1 MIVKLSQMRLLLFVF
16 SACLLGACSRL
27 DRTER
32 TIPTAQAVQ
41 EPIETTDITASI
53 SDFHLYDDPSGI
65 RLYWSA
71 EREPSP
77 TSFTIERSGNG
88 NSWEELGTINGQEA
102 VGNRNNYRFLDETPY
117 SGNNF
122 YRVLLRDSLGNEL
135 SSDVQSV
142 LHRGYFNLSMFPNPA
157 RLGEQ
162 VTLYFEGNE
171 NHEFQ
176 IELVDQYGNRLY
188 RDSFES
194 DQGTN
199 QLSFIPRAARRGKFF
214 VHVYLDDYPVQSF
227 TLQLN

>member
-1 MIVKLSQMRLLLFVF
+1 MRLIFLFLCG
-16 SACLLGACSRL
+16 CLLGACSRL

-32 TIPTAQAVQ
+32 SRPDTPSTQ
-41 EPIETTDITASI
+41 ETTVQAELAASI
-53 SDFHLYDDPSGI
+53 LDFHLYDDPSGI
-65 RLYWSA
+65 RLYWAA

-77 TSFTIERSGNG
+77 GAFTIERSGNG
-88 NSWEELGTINGQEA
+88 NSWEELGTVSGQEA
-102 VGNRNNYRFLDETPY
+102 LGNRNNYRFLDETPY

-122 YRVLLRDSLGNEL
+122 YRVVLRDSLGNEL
-135 SSDVQSV
+135 SSEVQSV

-162 VTLYFEGNE
+162 VTVYFEGNE

-188 RDSFES
+188 RVSFES
-194 DQGTN
+194 DQCTN

-214 VHVYLDDYPVQSF
+214 VHVYLDDYPMQSF